1 MRKNTS
7 GQVIGA
13 QMISASDG
21 SAFTGSVTVYV
32 TGDGG
37 TQAVGGVGSGA
48 CAHEGNGFHTYAP
61 SQSETNFDHVAF
73 TFTGTGAI
81 PTTIQIYTNHPQTG
95 DAFARLG
102 APAGASVSADIA
114 AVQSDTDD
122 IQTRLPAALVSG
134 RMDVS
139 VGAMAADVITS
150 SALAASAVTEIQTGL
165 STLSAADVSG
175 AVWDAAT
182 ASYGTAGSYGAL
194 VETNL
199 DATVSSR
206 STLTAAQVNAEAD
219 AALADVGLT
228 TTVTGRIDAAISTR
242 LASASYAA
250 PLDAAGVRSAVG
262 LASANL
268 DTQLSA
274 IDDFIDTEV
283 GAVKTV
289 TDKLD
294 TAMELDGSVYRFT
307 VNALEQAPVGGGGG
321 STDWTAD
328 ERTAIRAVLGI
339 PTSGTTPTDPSAGI
353 LDTIRDGVV
362 AVKAKTDN
370 LPSDPADQSLVE
382 AAISAIPAAPSAS
395 SVATAVRSELA
406 TELGRIDATISS
418 RASQTSVNTIDDFVD
433 TEVGAIKAVTDKL
446 DSAMEADGGVYRFTT
461 NALEQAP
468 GGGSGVTDWTADE
481 RTAIRTILG
490 VPTSGTTPEVPSAG
504 ALKVID
510 DLIDTEVSA
519 ILAAVD
525 TEVADIRTV
534 TNKLD
539 TAMELDGAV
548 YRFTTNALEQAP
560 SGGGGTSDWTAD
572 ERTAIRAILG
582 VPTTGTT
589 PADPTTGILDV
600 IRDNAVAIKA
610 KTDNLPSDPADASD
624 VASSFSTVNSTLATI
639 SGYIDTE
646 IAAIKAKTDLIP
658 ASPAATGDIPSAATV
673 ASAVW
678 GASLPGSYSA
688 GQAGY
693 VVGTNL
699 DQTVGSRQATLDGTA
714 RNAIAD
720 AILARDLGSGTNAG
734 TAQERTVRSALR
746 FVRNKWSISSGTL
759 TVTREDDS
767 TTAWT
772 APVTTNASAEP
783 ITGIDPT

>member
-1 MRKNTS
+1 MRKNVS

-21 SAFTGSVTVYV
+21 SAFTGSVTVHV
-32 TGDGG
+32 TGNGG
-37 TQAVGGVGSGA
+37 TQAVGSVGSGA
-48 CAHEGNGFHTYAP
+48 CTHEGNGFHTYAP

-73 TFTGTGAI
+73 TFVGSGAI
-81 PTTIQIYTNHPQTG
+81 PTTIQIYTNTPQTG

-114 AVQSDTDD
+114 AVQADADD
-122 IQTRLPAALVSG
+122 IQTRLPSALVSG

-139 VGAMAADVITS
+139 VGAMAANVLTA
-150 SALAASAVTEIQTGL
+150 SALASDAVTEIQAGL
-165 STLSAADVSG
+165 STLGAGDVAT

-182 ASYGTAGSYGAL
+182 ASYGSAGSYGAL

-199 DATVSSR
+199 DAAVSSR

-228 TTVTGRIDAAISTR
+228 TTVTGRIDAAVSSR
-242 LASASYAA
+242 LATSGYTA
-250 PLDAAGVRSAVG
+250 PLDAASTRSAVG

-268 DTQLSA
+268 DTQLSTIA
-274 IDDFIDTEV
+274 GYIDTEV
-283 GAVKTV
+283 ASVLSAV
-289 TDKLD
+289 D
-294 TAMELDGSVYRFT
+294 TEVA
-307 VNALEQAPVGGGGG
+307 
-321 STDWTAD
+321 
-328 ERTAIRAVLGI
+328 AI
-339 PTSGTTPTDPSAGI
+339 
-353 LDTIRDGVV
+353 
-362 AVKAKTDN
+362 KAKTDN
-370 LPSDPADQSLVE
+370 LPAS
-382 AAISAIPAAPSAS
+382 PAAVGDIPTAAAVADAVWDEALSGHLSSGSTGASLNAAGSAGDPW
-395 SVATAVRSELA
+395 ATTLPGAYGSGTAGNIIGNRLDAAV
-406 TELGRIDATISS
+406 SS
-418 RASQTSVNTIDDFVD
+418 RASQSSVNTIDDFVD

-446 DSAMEADGGVYRFTT
+446 DTAMELDGSVYRFTT

-519 ILAAVD
+519 ILTAVD

-539 TAMELDGAV
+539 TALEVDGAV

-572 ERTAIRAILG
+572 ERTVIRAVLG
-582 VPTTGTT
+582 IPGSGTT
-589 PADPTTGILDV
+589 PADPTAGILDT
-600 IRDNAVAIKA
+600 IRDNVVAVKA

-624 VASSFSTVNSTLATI
+624 VAASFSTVNSTLTTI

-658 ASPAATGDIPSAATV
+658 ASPAAVGDIPSAATV

-699 DQTVGSRQATLDGTA
+699 DQSVGSRQATLDATA

-720 AILARDLGSGTNAG
+720 ALLARDLGSGSNAG

-746 FVRNKWSISSGTL
+746 FVRNKWSISGGTL
-759 TVTREDDS
+759 TVTREDDA

>member
-1 MRKNTS
+1 MRKNTA

-37 TQAVGGVGSGA
+37 TQAVGSVGSGV
-48 CAHEGNGFHTYAP
+48 CTHEGQGFHTYAP

-73 TFTGTGAI
+73 TFTGSGAI
-81 PTTIQIYTNHPQTG
+81 PTTIQIYTNHPQSG

-114 AVQSDTDD
+114 AVQADTDN

-328 ERTAIRAVLGI
+328 ERTAIR
-339 PTSGTTPTDPSAGI
+339 
-353 LDTIRDGVV
+353 
-362 AVKAKTDN
+362 
-370 LPSDPADQSLVE
+370 
-382 AAISAIPAAPSAS
+382 
-395 SVATAVRSELA
+395 
-406 TELGRIDATISS
+406 
-418 RASQTSVNTIDDFVD
+418 
-433 TEVGAIKAVTDKL
+433 
-446 DSAMEADGGVYRFTT
+446 
-461 NALEQAP
+461 
-468 GGGSGVTDWTADE
+468 
-481 RTAIRTILG
+481 TILG

-560 SGGGGTSDWTAD
+560 SGSGGTSDWTAD

-600 IRDNAVAIKA
+600 IRDNAVAIKAKTDNLPAAPAAVGDIPSASTVASAVRTNLTTELGRIDAAVSTRLASASYSAPPSAATIRAEIDANSTKLDVAVSSRNATAPDNAGIAAIKA

-746 FVRNKWSISSGTL
+746 FVRNKWSIAAGTL